1 MIEKTSASDEL
12 VIAIP
17 KGRVL
22 KQLGPRLEAAGLDPS
37 PLLAEGRELIRVD
50 PERRLR
56 YLLLKPDDVPTWVE
70 YGAADLGILGRDVL
84 LERDYDL
91 YAPLDLGIGHCRMMV
106 CGHPGADLRP
116 RGGRALR
123 VATKFPG
130 IAARYFKERGIAT
143 ELIYVGGSV
152 ELAPLTGLA
161 DVIVD
166 IVETGATLKA
176 NGLVPLE
183 NITEISSLVVAN
195 RASFALKRNLI
206 APLLE
211 RLAAGGE

>member
-37 PLLAEGRELIRVD
+37 PLFAEGRELIRVD

-143 ELIYVGGSV
+143 ELIYVG
-152 ELAPLTGLA
+152 
-161 DVIVD
+161 
-166 IVETGATLKA
+166 
-176 NGLVPLE
+176 
-183 NITEISSLVVAN
+183 
-195 RASFALKRNLI
+195 
-206 APLLE
+206 
-211 RLAAGGE
+211 